1 MILNMP
7 RHSPGLGFADNGWG
21 SVSVVQPVYYFILI
35 VEPSPGSLR
44 GLVKPLAIREGT
56 PKLFVRRV
64 TARGRDVIS
73 PLLNNFCTM
82 EQNERF
88 GVFFVMLLLLLMLL
102 CFVIRLLLL
111 PLSHT
116 SRGVADGFERST

>member
-1 MILNMP
+1 MP
-7 RHSPGLGFADNGWG
+7 IMDG
-21 SVSVVQPVYYFILI
+21 VVRQWFGQFILI

-56 PKLFVRRV
+56 PKLFARRV

-82 EQNERF
+82 WQNESVFAVVDAALFCRF
-88 GVFFVMLLLLLMLL
+88 G
-102 CFVIRLLLL
+102 C
-111 PLSHT
+111 
-116 SRGVADGFERST
+116 